1 MHQALCINR
10 YASTTC
16 TTLFLS
22 AIISDLVKG
31 DLPRPLVPTM
41 GMPTDFVVDFV
52 VGTLLDPVHSLF
64 MGDVDFPPTPQ
75 EWRGR
80 LEFGAYDGRGSVGEF
95 CGTFRL
101 YRHMWCR

>member
-1 MHQALCINR
+1 MHQPLCISR
-10 YASTTC
+10 YASATC

-31 DLPRPLVPTM
+31 DLPRPLAPTM

-64 MGDVDFPPTPQ
+64 MGDVDFPPPHNN
-75 EWRGR
+75 G
-80 LEFGAYDGRGSVGEF
+80 GAA
-95 CGTFRL
+95 
-101 YRHMWCR
+101 